1 MNSKIEEKSR
11 NNDSRRSSINCYTVV
26 GGVIRGR
33 LDPEDMDL
41 YRFMVGG
48 LQAK

>member
-11 NNDSRRSSINCYTVV
+11 NNDSHRSSSSCYTVV